1 MVPQL
6 RAPIV
11 LVHGLLGFDRLQVGA
26 WTVASYF
33 CDIPEFL
40 QAAGNRVLLA
50 RLSPTG
56 GIADRARQ
64 LARFLDEE
72 APHTPVHLFAH
83 SMGGLDS
90 RYLISGLGLAERVL
104 TLTTVGTPHHGTAFA
119 DWGVHRI
126 GRLLR
131 PVLDEIGLPYQAF
144 YDLTTASCRAFNEEC
159 RDAPGVRYF
168 SIAGKHEGGS
178 WLHAEWEIP
187 HRIVLL
193 KEGPNDGVVSV
204 ASAKW
209 GESCAVWEGDHV
221 SLVNWANPLAAIRG
235 QNLDRPAEYAAH
247 LQRLVEAGY

>member
-1 MVPQL
+1 MVARL
-6 RAPIV
+6 SAPIV

-26 WTVASYF
+26 WTFATYF

-40 QAAGNRVLLA
+40 QQGGNRVLIA

-72 APHTPVHLFAH
+72 APRTPVHLFAH

-90 RYLISGLGLAERVL
+90 RYLISCLGLADRVL
-104 TLTTVGTPHHGTAFA
+104 SLTTFGTPHQGTTFA

-144 YDLTTASCRAFNEEC
+144 YDLTTSSCRAFNEEC
-159 RDAPGVRYF
+159 RDAPGVRYY
-168 SIAGKHEGGS
+168 SVAGRHEGGS
-178 WLHAEWEIP
+178 WRNAEWEIP

-193 KEGPNDGVVSV
+193 AEGPNDGVVSV
-204 ASAKW
+204 ASAAW
-209 GESCAVWEGDHV
+209 GEHCNVWAGDHV
-221 SLVNWANPLAAIRG
+221 SLVNWANPLALMRG
-235 QNLDRPAEYAAH
+235 ETWNRHAEYAA
-247 LQRLVEAGY
+247 LVDRLVEAGF